1 MTTSPNYSIPKIDR
15 SNQVTAAII
24 DGEAISVQL
33 KDQVARDTAALTAA
47 GKTPRLVAVQVGE
60 NPASKVYTNMQ
71 AKQCESVGIEYTLKN
86 LPDDITRDQLM
97 AEIDALNNDQAVNG
111 VILQMPLP
119 AGLDAREIQVAIAP
133 GKDVEGMGAT
143 NMGRLFY
150 GGEGCAPCTAVAAV
164 ELLKQTCDDLAGKE
178 VVIVGHSEIVG
189 KPISMLLLQSLRKS
203 PTVTVCHVAT
213 RDLAFHTR
221 RADILF
227 VAAGVSQAKWRG
239 ARAKAKAAGEDP
251 IVPDLSPLISA
262 DMVKEGAIVIDVAI
276 NRIPKDADE
285 NGHPL
290 KKENGR
296 MAIKTVGDVDFE
308 GAKEK
313 ASAIT
318 PVPGGVGPMTVVMLL
333 KNTVAC
339 AQAMQ

>member
-1 MTTSPNYSIPKIDR
+1 
-15 SNQVTAAII
+15 VAATII
-24 DGEAISVQL
+24 DGQAIADQL
-33 KDQVARDTAALTAA
+33 KEQVARDAAALTEA

-71 AKQCESVGIEYTLKN
+71 AKQCESVGIEYDLQN
-86 LPDDITRDQLM
+86 LPDDITEDQLV
-97 AEIDALNNDQAVNG
+97 ARIDELNGAPSVSG

-119 AGLDAREIQVAIAP
+119 AGLDARAIQVAIAP
-133 GKDVEGMGAT
+133 DKDVEGMGTT

-164 ELLKQTCDDLAGKE
+164 ELLMHTCDDLAGKE

-189 KPISMLLLQSLRKS
+189 KPIAMLLLQSLRES
-203 PTVTVCHVAT
+203 PTVTVCHIAT
-213 RDLAFHTR
+213 RDLAFHTK
-221 RADILF
+221 RADVLF

-239 ARAKAKAAGEDP
+239 ARAQAKKTGEDLV
-251 IVPDLSPLISA
+251 VPDLSPLISA

-276 NRIPKDADE
+276 NRIPKGVDE
-285 NGHPL
+285 AGQPL
-290 KKENGR
+290 KNDKGR
-296 MAIKTVGDVDFE
+296 IAIKTVGDVDFD

-318 PVPGGVGPMTVVMLL
+318 PVPGGVGPLTVVMLL

-339 AQAMQ
+339 AKAMQ

>member
-1 MTTSPNYSIPKIDR
+1 
-15 SNQVTAAII
+15 VTATII
-24 DGEAISVQL
+24 DGEAVAAQL
-33 KDQVARDTAALTAA
+33 KEQVAQDAAALTAA

-71 AKQCESVGIEYTLKN
+71 AKQCESVGIDYDLQDM
-86 LPDDITRDQLM
+86 PDDTTQEQLL
-97 AEIDALNNDQAVNG
+97 ERIDALNNDPAVSG

-119 AGLDAREIQVAIAP
+119 PQLDARSIQIAIAP
-133 GKDVEGMGAT
+133 GKDVEGMGTT
-143 NMGRLFY
+143 NMGQLFY

-164 ELLKQTCDDLAGKE
+164 ELLKHTCDDLAGKE

-189 KPISMLLLQSLRKS
+189 KPIAMLLLQSLRES
-203 PTVTVCHVAT
+203 PTVTVCHIAT
-213 RDLAFHTR
+213 RDLAFHTQ

-239 ARAKAKAAGEDP
+239 ARARAKETGEDLV
-251 IVPDLSPLISA
+251 VPDLSPLISA

-276 NRIPKDADE
+276 NRIPKGVDE
-285 NGHPL
+285 DGQPL
-290 KKENGR
+290 KNDKGR
-296 MAIKTVGDVDFE
+296 IAIQTVGDVDFE

-339 AQAMQ
+339 AQAIAEG